1 MPPVPLGQVVAD
13 GATWAARQQMAISL
27 GWHIVIACF
36 GVAFPAMIAVV
47 HWRGVRRGDEVALD
61 LARRWAKVATLL
73 FALGAVSGTVLSFEM
88 GLLWPGLMDRF
99 GDVLG
104 IPFALEGIAF
114 FTEAIF
120 LGGYL
125 YGWGRIEPVR
135 HVLVL
140 VPVAIAGV
148 VGSFCVVAVNAW
160 MNDPRGFTLT
170 ATGEVVDV
178 DPWAALV
185 SRTAFMQFLHM
196 WVGAFMVVGFVVAG
210 VYAFG
215 LLRGRDD
222 DHHRLGLRVA
232 FAFAAVAAVV
242 QPMIGHLTGARLAD
256 EQPTKLAAME
266 LALETET
273 EAPLA
278 IGGLLIDGERRF
290 AITIPRLGSL
300 AATNSFDGEVPGL
313 LDFPADER
321 PPANVVHLA
330 FQLMVALGTGL
341 AALSVVGWWRH
352 RRTGEWPV
360 WVLRALVAAGP
371 VAVVALEAGWVTT
384 EVGRQPWIVYRVMR
398 VEEAATSAGWIPV
411 SLALVVL
418 LYAALT
424 VVGLNVLRSMAR
436 RWRAD
441 PGSDLPTP
449 YGALLD
455 RSVTPRHG
463 GPHHE

>member
-1 MPPVPLGQVVAD
+1 MTAVPTVLVGLAVPPGSVVAA

-47 HWRGVRRGDEVALD
+47 HWRGVRRGDDVALG

-88 GLLWPGLMDRF
+88 GMLWPGLMDRF

-104 IPFALEGIAF
+104 VPFALEGIAF
-114 FTEAIF
+114 FAEAIF

-170 ATGEVVDV
+170 PSGDVVDV
-178 DPWAALV
+178 DPWAALR
-185 SRTAFMQFLHM
+185 SRTALMQFLHM
-196 WVGAFMVVGFVVAG
+196 WVGAFMVVGFIVAG
-210 VYAFG
+210 VYALG
-215 LLRGRDD
+215 LLRGRNDE
-222 DHHRLGLRVA
+222 HHRLGLRVA
-232 FAFAAVAAVV
+232 FAFAAAAALV
-242 QPMIGHLTGARLAD
+242 QPVIGHLTGSRLAED
-256 EQPTKLAAME
+256 QPSKLAAIE

-290 AITIPRLGSL
+290 AIVVPRLGSL
-300 AATNSFDGEVPGL
+300 AATNSLDGEVPGL
-313 LDFPADER
+313 LDLPADER

-330 FQLMVALGTGL
+330 FQLMVGLGSGL
-341 AALSVVGWWRH
+341 ALLSAVGWWRH
-352 RRTGEWPV
+352 RRTGVWPR
-360 WVLRALVAAGP
+360 WVLRALVMAGP
-371 VAVVALEAGWVTT
+371 AAVVALEAGWVTT

-411 SLALVVL
+411 SLTVVAL
-418 LYAALT
+418 LYATLT
-424 VVGLNVLRSMAR
+424 VAGVGVLRSMAR
-436 RWRAD
+436 RWRD
-441 PGSDLPTP
+441 SPDSDLPTP

-455 RSVTPRHG
+455 RRP
-463 GPHHE
+463 